1 MISEEVKLIVANGA
15 VGLAN
20 VSGANEITNTISVV
34 CSVVASIVT
43 IAYVIYKWYKRAKAD
58 GKITKEEVD
67 ELIDKVGEEIDKHKH

>member
-1 MISEEVKLIVANGA
+1 MMREEIKLIVANGA

-20 VSGANEITNTISVV
+20 VGGANEISNTISVI